1 MAQNESGQ
9 VQVVVIASPES
20 DESQDMSG
28 DQQPDMSRE
37 EKIAAAILWSM
48 LEESEELLHDIL
60 VYQLLLYLGTC
71 QAIS

>member
-20 DESQDMSG
+20 DESQDIMSG
-28 DQQPDMSRE
+28 DQQPDMSRK
-37 EKIAAAILWSM
+37 EKIAAAIRM
-48 LEESEELLHDIL
+48 VYAGGVRGTVAHIL

-71 QAIS
+71 QA